1 MMGFTNP
8 GRFVLKKL
16 MLEEVQK
23 QVEFLFLLYYNTN
36 RRTESAPHLWCDV
49 TAQCTFPLV
58 SPYVSF
64 FPATT
69 AYYYYRQQRN
79 KHPLLSKT
87 RPPLWIQEKKYSRE
101 TVVFLLA
108 NCVKEWIFVHAFFL
122 ASWQQAGIEQ
132 VTAVFAREFCSS
144 KLALRYLNPP
154 VNL

>member
-8 GRFVLKKL
+8 ERFVKKL
-16 MLEEVQK
+16 KLEEVQK

-49 TAQCTFPLV
+49 TAQCTFPPCFTLCV
-58 SPYVSF
+58 F
-64 FPATT
+64 FPGNYCLLLA
-69 AYYYYRQQRN
+69 AE

-122 ASWQQAGIEQ
+122 ASWQQGGIEQ
-132 VTAVFAREFCSS
+132 VTAVFAREFRSS
-144 KLALRYLNPP
+144 QLTLRYLNPP
-154 VNL
+154 VNV